1 MKLQRVIIMAA
12 MAVFALSVL
21 IVGIVAATSDR
32 KGVDETPRIEVATP
46 TPKPTPTPTPEVVV
60 EEPTPEATP
69 EPTPEP
75 TPTPEPVVPTYSS
88 EAIMIAKVIY
98 SESRGIYS
106 QTEQACVAWTILNRA
121 DAYGSSVA
129 AVITAPNQF
138 AYVPSAPTVDDYGRD
153 LVALAQDVLDRWY
166 REKAGETNVG
176 RVLPQGYLYYH
187 GDGKHNYFRQ
197 EYGNKRNVWDYAWG
211 TVYGS

>member
-1 MKLQRVIIMAA
+1 

-21 IVGIVAATSDR
+21 IVGIVAATTG
-32 KGVDETPRIEVATP
+32 KPEEEEIPRIEVATP
-46 TPKPTPTPTPEVVV
+46 TPTPVPTPAPTPEPEPEPTPTP
-60 EEPTPEATP
+60 TP

-75 TPTPEPVVPTYSS
+75 TLAPQPKTEDSVYSS
-88 EAIMIAKVIY
+88 EAVMIAKVIY

-106 QTEQACVAWTILNRA
+106 QTEQACVAWTILNRV
-121 DAYGSSVA
+121 DAGYGSIY

-176 RVLPQGYLYYH
+176 RVLPQGYLWYH
-187 GDGKHNYFRQ
+187 GDGVHNYFRN
-197 EYGNKRNVWDYAWG
+197 EYGNKRNVWNYAWG